1 VVTGT
6 MPELTFSQSYTFA
19 ERNNFKVFV
28 KWWSG
33 LNTAVLVATLGH
45 FVFFHRIE
53 FTYALLDVDQMVIDY
68 WQKCEMQATT
78 FLFIS
83 IRSLLHFVSSVG
95 CSRIRFI
102 VDHLFLLV
110 GKLDHVFQNIHA
122 MAQVDSLDVC
132 LPTYVCFTSQT
143 RDISKHVFC
152 L

>member
-1 VVTGT
+1 
-6 MPELTFSQSYTFA
+6 
-19 ERNNFKVFV
+19 
-28 KWWSG
+28 
-33 LNTAVLVATLGH
+33 
-45 FVFFHRIE
+45 
-53 FTYALLDVDQMVIDY
+53 
-68 WQKCEMQATT
+68 MQATT

-110 GKLDHVFQNIHA
+110 GKLEHVFQNIHA